1 VHQCM
6 MGWPCTVAAPV
17 VVPVLLTPRRQEL
30 AKCTNK
36 AHRKLLRCT
45 DWFVVALVANIFPC
59 LSCMA
64 ENTIASTFQ
73 LIGFFYSGTES
84 STSVVLVFTTNLFF
98 VMVDAMLY
106 LIGSQRIVD
115 TRHLS
120 LFFF

>member
-1 VHQCM
+1 
-6 MGWPCTVAAPV
+6 
-17 VVPVLLTPRRQEL
+17 
-30 AKCTNK
+30 
-36 AHRKLLRCT
+36 
-45 DWFVVALVANIFPC
+45 
-59 LSCMA
+59 MA
-64 ENTIASTFQ
+64 ENTIASTFL

-120 LFFF
+120 LFFFDNTLVTCSI

>member
-1 VHQCM
+1 
-6 MGWPCTVAAPV
+6 
-17 VVPVLLTPRRQEL
+17 
-30 AKCTNK
+30 
-36 AHRKLLRCT
+36 
-45 DWFVVALVANIFPC
+45 
-59 LSCMA
+59 MA

-120 LFFF
+120 LFFFLIIHL